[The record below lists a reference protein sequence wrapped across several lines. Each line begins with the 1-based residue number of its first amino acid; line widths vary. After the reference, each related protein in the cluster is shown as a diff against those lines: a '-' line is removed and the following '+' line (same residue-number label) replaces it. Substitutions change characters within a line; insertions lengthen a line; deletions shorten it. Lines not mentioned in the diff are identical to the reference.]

1 MDPQS
6 PDPDQEFEAARA
18 TLAQGLEA
26 LRLHGP
32 STTDKLARLSLL
44 LAQWAPRMNLTGH
57 RGAEEIARRLVLDA
71 VALINVL
78 PTFRT
83 LADLGSGA
91 GFPGLPIAILFPDRA
106 LISVESRSRRCAFQ
120 KTVVRTLGLEN
131 VTVLQRRI
139 EDPDPQPADAV
150 LAQAVAPP
158 DRVMDLML
166 PWSSPGGWMAA
177 PGTPESLASLPV
189 PTPGQDSG
197 EIRPYRVPL
206 EGVDRRVW
214 LTRRR

>member
-6 PDPDQEFEAARA
+6 PDPEQEFETVRA
-18 TLAQGLEA
+18 TLARGLEA

-32 STTDKLARLSLL
+32 PETDKLAKLCLL
-44 LAQWAPRMNLTGH
+44 LAEWAPRMNLTGH

-71 VALINVL
+71 VALISVL
-78 PTFRT
+78 PDFRT

-120 KTVVRTLGLEN
+120 KTAVRTLGLGN
-131 VTVLQRRI
+131 VTILQRRI
-139 EDPDPQPADAV
+139 EDPDPQPVDAV

-158 DRVMDLML
+158 DRILDLML
-166 PWSSPGGWMAA
+166 PWASPGGWMAV
-177 PGTPESLASLPV
+177 PGTPESLSSPPV
-189 PTPGQDSG
+189 PAPGQDAG

-206 EGVDRRVW
+206 DGVERRVW
-214 LTRRR
+214 LTRTR